1 MDFFKN
7 GVRMMSERNIRNL
20 LNAGRDDAVAITAPG
35 RPSLTY
41 KAFVEHIDE
50 IGAQLGSQGLTNS
63 DRVAIVL
70 PNGPD
75 MASAFLCVASYM
87 SAAPL
92 NPTYKQAEY
101 EFYLEDLN
109 PNLLILEENS
119 TNPAREA
126 ARKLSIPIAE
136 IKVSKDAPAGTFSLF
151 DGYVPIELPTEKAEA
166 LVLHTSGTTS
176 RPKLVPLTQSNLVAS
191 ADNIA
196 STLRLSEIDHSLNI
210 MPLFHIHGLIA
221 VLCASMSA
229 GASVC
234 CTPGFNALKF
244 FELAVSEKITW
255 YSGVPTMHQA
265 ILLRGKRQA
274 ETAKVLNLRFIRSSS
289 ASLPPAVFDELAA
302 LFVCP
307 VIEAYG
313 MTEATH
319 QMTSNPLPPLI
330 QKAGFVGLPAGPE
343 VCIMDITGNQL
354 ENGAEGEVC
363 IKGDNVTPGY
373 EKNPEAN
380 AQSFTNGWFR
390 TGDQG
395 MFDNDGYLK
404 ITGRLKEII
413 NRGGE
418 KISPLEIDNVL
429 MEHPAIQQVVS
440 FSVADESY
448 GEEIGVAVVLGDGE
462 KLSEAELKSFA
473 NNRLARF
480 KIPKHICF
488 IKEIPKGAT
497 GKMQRIGLAK
507 KLGLEGS

>member
-1 MDFFKN
+1 
-7 GVRMMSERNIRNL
+7 MSEHNIRKL
-20 LNAGRDDAVAITAPG
+20 LMAGRDDAVALTAPG

-41 KAFVEHIDE
+41 KALTEHIDE
-50 IGAQLGSQGLTNS
+50 IGAQLASYGLTNS

-70 PNGPD
+70 PNGPE
-75 MASAFLCVASYM
+75 MASAFLCVSSYM

-92 NPTYKQAEY
+92 NPSYKQAEY

-109 PNLLILEENS
+109 PKLLILEENS
-119 TNPAREA
+119 VNPARQA
-126 ARKLSIPIAE
+126 AIKLSIPIAE
-136 IKVSKDAPAGTFSLF
+136 IKVSQEAPAGQFTLF
-151 DGYVPIELPTEKAEA
+151 EGHGQIELPDEQAEA

-176 RPKLVPLTQSNLVAS
+176 RPKLVPLTQSNLVVS
-191 ADNIA
+191 AGNIA
-196 STLRLSEIDHSLNI
+196 ATLRLSDADHSLNI

-234 CTPGFNALKF
+234 CTSGFNALKF
-244 FELAVSEKITW
+244 FELAANQEITW

-265 ILLRGKRQA
+265 ILLRGQRQA
-274 ETAKVLNLRFIRSSS
+274 KTAKALNLRFIRSSS
-289 ASLPPAVFDELAA
+289 ASLPPAVFEELAE
-302 LFVCP
+302 LFKCP

-319 QMTSNPLPPLI
+319 QMTSNPLPPQV

-343 VCIMDITGNQL
+343 VCIMDIAGNQL
-354 ENGAEGEVC
+354 ENGLEGEVC
-363 IKGDNVTPGY
+363 IKGDNVTLGY
-373 EKNPEAN
+373 DNNPEAN

-395 MFDNDGYLK
+395 MFDDEGYLK

-440 FSVADESY
+440 FAVADKSY
-448 GEEIGVAVVLGDGE
+448 GEEIGVAIVLGEGQH
-462 KLSEAELKSFA
+462 LSEAELKSYA
-473 NNRLARF
+473 NDRLARF

-488 IKEIPKGAT
+488 TEEIPKGAT

-507 KLGLEGS
+507 KLGLEEG